1 MGLVCSCLTSWPRA
15 LCSGD
20 CVHVI
25 RLPWPA
31 SASRGLVWT
40 CSSSPRPSS
49 MMWGLCTLVSSHCSH
64 SLSWGLFVLL
74 LAVPGGTCALPKFI
88 CLPLS
93 APQSHPLRRLFV
105 GRHTRLPGPALCAA
119 RVVCAGWVCTPCH
132 SRFPEP
138 PPVWGHSPWAVN
150 GLRSAALPVYCPP
163 SPCCASFFKTVQ
175 RPLGSACEGVSLC
188 SGTPVS
194 GLSPSLGAQVPAQKF
209 SIFSLFMSPSF
220 LLPHFRELKLF
231 PWRPGV
237 CCCHLEFAL

>member
-1 MGLVCSCLTSWPRA
+1 MFQLPMPILCVVGFMHTCLVSLLTLFVMGA
-15 LCSGD
+15 
-20 CVHVI
+20 I
-25 RLPWPA
+25 
-31 SASRGLVWT
+31 
-40 CSSSPRPSS
+40 CSSFACARRDVCAAQVYMPPPV
-49 MMWGLCTLVSSHCSH
+49 GTPVPP
-64 SLSWGLFVLL
+64 FAP
-74 LAVPGGTCALPKFI
+74 AVC
-88 CLPLS
+88 
-93 APQSHPLRRLFV
+93 R
-105 GRHTRLPGPALCAA
+105 RHTRLPGPALCAA

-138 PPVWGHSPWAVN
+138 PPVWGHSLGAVN
-150 GLRSAALPVYCPP
+150 GRRSAALPVYCPP
-163 SPCCASFFKTVQ
+163 SPCCAWFFKTAQ
-175 RPLGSACEGVSLC
+175 RPLRPACEGVSLC

>member
-1 MGLVCSCLTSWPRA
+1 MWILLYPRDLCGPPSAPSAHPLCRGACVHLTQFLRSTLCVMGLVCSCLTSWPRA

-49 MMWGLCTLVSSHCSH
+49 TLWGLCTLVSSHCSH

-119 RVVCAGWVCTPCH
+119 RVVCAG
-132 SRFPEP
+132 
-138 PPVWGHSPWAVN
+138 
-150 GLRSAALPVYCPP
+150 
-163 SPCCASFFKTVQ
+163 
-175 RPLGSACEGVSLC
+175 
-188 SGTPVS
+188 
-194 GLSPSLGAQVPAQKF
+194 
-209 SIFSLFMSPSF
+209 
-220 LLPHFRELKLF
+220 
-231 PWRPGV
+231 
-237 CCCHLEFAL
+237 

>member
-1 MGLVCSCLTSWPRA
+1 MRTCLVSLLT
-15 LCSGD
+15 LFVVG
-20 CVHVI
+20 VI
-25 RLPWPA
+25 
-31 SASRGLVWT
+31 
-40 CSSSPRPSS
+40 CSSF
-49 MMWGLCTLVSSHCSH
+49 G
-64 SLSWGLFVLL
+64 
-74 LAVPGGTCALPKFI
+74 CARRDVRAAQVYMP
-88 CLPLS
+88 PLS

-132 SRFPEP
+132 SRIPEP
-138 PPVWGHSPWAVN
+138 PPVWGHRPRAVN

-163 SPCCASFFKTVQ
+163 HSRCASFFKTVQ
-175 RPLGSACEGVSLC
+175 RPLGPACEGVSLC

-194 GLSPSLGAQVPAQKF
+194 GLSPSLGAQAPAQKF